1 MDRHSRQTPKSK
13 YHNQPPKWKGSVDIV
28 ACLPIFV
35 DSAYLKTLVC
45 QIWCFP
51 LEVKVYFT
59 WKNLYC
65 QSQYSKTWDSKCMVL
80 IAQMVREF
88 GMNPK
93 VEGSSPPSKSLN
105 HSIIWPRYQWSFD
118 VCKHTAM
125 VKMPRV
131 YICIYIYF
139 LFQIYSYRVNHSVTL
154 CSHDALLQRKY
165 LEIENTYMHIHEYKS
180 YIKATIS
187 W

>member
-1 MDRHSRQTPKSK
+1 MDRHSRQTTKSK

-51 LEVKVYFT
+51 PEVRSISHTHYIINFT
-59 WKNLYC
+59 WQNLYC
-65 QSQYSKTWDSKCMVL
+65 QSQYSKTWDSKCMTL
-80 IAQMVREF
+80 IARMVRDF

-131 YICIYIYF
+131 YTHTHTHTHIYIY
-139 LFQIYSYRVNHSVTL
+139 ISYF
-154 CSHDALLQRKY
+154 KY
-165 LEIENTYMHIHEYKS
+165 IHTE
-180 YIKATIS
+180 
-187 W
+187 